1 MADLLINRAK
11 RGESDEMSRDEMRRD
26 EKRREEET
34 REAGG
39 RAHFARNWC
48 AVHAVR

>member
-1 MADLLINRAK
+1 MADLLIKRVK
-11 RGESDEMSRDEMRRD
+11 RGESDEMSRD

-48 AVHAVR
+48 AVRAVR

>member
-1 MADLLINRAK
+1 MADLLIKRAK
-11 RGESDEMSRDEMRRD
+11 RGESDEMRRD
-26 EKRREEET
+26 VKRREEET

>member
-11 RGESDEMSRDEMRRD
+11 RGESDEMRRD